1 MPVEL
6 MRRDVHPAE
15 VVLPDGRVL
24 LGLRVFV
31 TSHRL
36 LAYAHNP
43 QTGIGQALD
52 LELVEPFS
60 VPADRGSL
68 PANGRLECR
77 VYLDGAKDGLERGV
91 GTAWVNRGAGCGCGS
106 PLKGLAAPVG
116 WTT

>member
-1 MPVEL
+1 

-15 VVLPDGRVL
+15 VLLPDGKVL

-36 LAYAHNP
+36 IGFAHDP
-43 QTGIGQALD
+43 QMGFQRVVD
-52 LELVEPFS
+52 LELVERFS

-77 VYLDGAKDGLERGV
+77 VYLEAATARGERAT

-106 PLKGLAAPVG
+106 PLKALGLPDGVG
-116 WTT
+116 WSA